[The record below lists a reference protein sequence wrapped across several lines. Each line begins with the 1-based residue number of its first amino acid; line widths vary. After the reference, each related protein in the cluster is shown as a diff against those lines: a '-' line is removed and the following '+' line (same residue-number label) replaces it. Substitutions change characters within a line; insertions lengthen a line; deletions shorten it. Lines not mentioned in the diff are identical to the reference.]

1 VFLGWFLGYLLLST
15 FAPGLMGTLVGGVP
29 VAFLAAVSQ
38 VLMTWAVTRVYLRKA
53 DREFAPLEQRVL
65 ETALPRFT
73 REDGPGAAPAA
84 TRPRTRAR
92 RAVR

>member
-1 VFLGWFLGYLLLST
+1 VFLGWFLGYLLLAT

-29 VAFLAAVSQ
+29 VAFVAAVSQ

-65 ETALPRFT
+65 ESALPRFT
-73 REDGPGAAPAA
+73 REEGAGAAAA
-84 TRPRTRAR
+84 TSGARTPTGRT
-92 RAVR
+92 VR